1 MRNFFFLAIKLVACR
16 CFCLHKQFV
25 GTLQAFDGSEGN
37 SKGLVVNVLGCLI
50 LNYMIVI
57 YLSLMC

>member
-1 MRNFFFLAIKLVACR
+1 M
-16 CFCLHKQFV
+16 

-37 SKGLVVNVLGCLI
+37 SKGLVVNVLCCLI

-57 YLSLMC
+57 LSFSYVLNLLHN